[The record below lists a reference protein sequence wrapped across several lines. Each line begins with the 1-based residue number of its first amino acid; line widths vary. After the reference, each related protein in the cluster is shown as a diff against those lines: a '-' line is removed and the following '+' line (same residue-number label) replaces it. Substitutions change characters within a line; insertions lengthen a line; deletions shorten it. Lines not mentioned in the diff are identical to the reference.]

1 MAQKTESRTVEAV
14 QTSLDII
21 DLLKEREGAG
31 VTEIAEELGLSKG
44 TVHGHIAT
52 LAENE
57 YIVKNDSTYRLSLRH
72 LELGE
77 TVKDRLE
84 IYDVVSEELDDL
96 AEECGELAQ
105 FAMEEHGKAVY
116 IYKASGNN
124 AVQTASSAGRREYMH
139 CISLGKAMMANM
151 SQERVE
157 SIIDRHGLP
166 EYTENTITSREELFD
181 ELEAV
186 EERRY
191 AFDREEKIM
200 GLRCVAAPVTTNG
213 EVVGAVSISGP
224 ASRFQG
230 ERYEEDLPSM
240 ITRSANV
247 IEINSQFS

>member
-1 MAQKTESRTVEAV
+1 MAQQSGSRTVEAV

-31 VTEIAEELGLSKG
+31 VTEIAEELDLSKG

-57 YIVKNDSTYRLSLRH
+57 YIVKNDETYRLSLRH

-77 TVKDRLE
+77 TVKERLQ
-84 IYDVVSEELDDL
+84 IYDVVTAELDDL

-139 CISLGKAMMANM
+139 CISLGKAMMAHM
-151 SQERVE
+151 SQERVA

-166 EYTENTITSREELFD
+166 EYTENTITSREALFD
-181 ELEAV
+181 ELEAI
-186 EERRY
+186 EERGY
-191 AFDREEKIM
+191 AFDRQEKIM

-213 EVVGAVSISGP
+213 EVVGAISISGP
-224 ASRFQG
+224 ASRFEG

>member
-1 MAQKTESRTVEAV
+1 MAQETESRTVEAV

-21 DLLKEREGAG
+21 DLLKEREEAG
-31 VTEIAEELGLSKG
+31 VTEVAEELGLSKG

-139 CISLGKAMMANM
+139 CISLGKAMMASMN
-151 SQERVE
+151 QERVE
-157 SIIDRHGLP
+157 SILDRYGLP
-166 EYTENTITSREELFD
+166 GYTENTITSREELFD

-186 EERRY
+186 EERGY

-200 GLRCVAAPVTTNG
+200 GLRCVAAPATTNG

-224 ASRFQG
+224 ASRFEG

-240 ITRSANV
+240 VTRSANV

>member
-1 MAQKTESRTVEAV
+1 MAQENGSRTVEAV

-21 DLLKEREGAG
+21 GLLREREGAG
-31 VTEIAEELGLSKG
+31 VTEIAEELELSKG

-57 YIVKNDSTYRLSLRH
+57 YIVKNDNEYRLSLRH

-77 TVKDRLE
+77 TVKDRLQ

-139 CISLGKAMMANM
+139 CISLGKAMMAHM
-151 SQERVE
+151 DRERVE

-166 EYTENTITSREELFD
+166 EYTKNTITSRDELFD
-181 ELEAV
+181 ELATIA
-186 EERRY
+186 ERGY
-191 AFDREEKIM
+191 AFDRQEKIM
-200 GLRCVAAPVTTNG
+200 GLRCVAAPVTTND
-213 EVVGAVSISGP
+213 EIIGAISISGP
-224 ASRFQG
+224 ASRFEG

-240 ITRSANV
+240 VTRSANV
-247 IEINSQFS
+247 IEINSQSS

>member
-1 MAQKTESRTVEAV
+1 MPQQTESRTVEAV

-31 VTEIAEELGLSKG
+31 VTEIAEELDLSKG

-57 YIVKNDSTYRLSLRH
+57 YIVKNDNTYRLSLRH

-105 FAMEEHGKAVY
+105 FAVEEHGKAVY
-116 IYKASGNN
+116 IYKASGSN
-124 AVQTASSAGRREYMH
+124 AVQTASSVGRREYMH

-157 SIIDRHGLP
+157 SIIDRHGLGK
-166 EYTENTITSREELFD
+166 YTENTIVSREELFD
-181 ELEAV
+181 ELETVA
-186 EERRY
+186 ERGY

-200 GLRCVAAPVTTNG
+200 GLRCVAAPVMTNG

-224 ASRFQG
+224 ASRFEG

>member
-1 MAQKTESRTVEAV
+1 MAQKTGSRTVEAV

-31 VTEIAEELGLSKG
+31 VTEIAEELDLSKG

-57 YIVKNDSTYRLSLRH
+57 YIVKNDNTYRLSLRY

-77 TVKDRLE
+77 TVKNRLQ

-96 AEECGELAQ
+96 AAECGELAQ

-139 CISLGKAMMANM
+139 CISLGKAMMAHMN
-151 SQERVE
+151 QERVE

-166 EYTENTITSREELFD
+166 KFTENTITSREALFD
-181 ELEAV
+181 ELETI
-186 EERRY
+186 EGRGY

-213 EVVGAVSISGP
+213 EIVGAISISGP
-224 ASRFQG
+224 ASRFEG